1 MTVPGTSSSLTHQ
14 ALEHREVF
22 STGRKTGSELPT
34 TANGDGIRSEPL
46 QVLFGFIVKEHD

>member
-1 MTVPGTSSSLTHQ
+1 MPRTSSSLTQQ

-22 STGRKTGSELPT
+22 STGRKTGSELPS

-46 QVLFGFIVKEHD
+46 QVWVGFITKEYD